1 MVFRFFFFVV
11 VVLLAAFFFLN
22 AKKKKTGDRSFK
34 PPKFRDLRQEVNKGE
49 LKQDPLSGTWVA
61 EGDAVKRT
69 IKGTTYYFASEENA
83 DQWVRENC

>member
-1 MVFRFFFFVV
+1 MGFRFFFFVV

-22 AKKKKTGDRSFK
+22 AKKKKVADRSFR
-34 PPKFRDLRQEVNKGE
+34 PPKFSDHRKEVNKGE

-61 EGDAVKRT
+61 ESDAVTRT
-69 IKGTTYYFASEENA
+69 IKGKTYYFASEENA